1 MLKEKY
7 HFEEKEAKRVADF
20 LTPML
25 ELIPEK
31 RANAGGMAGHEWL
44 SDAAGMHGIGI
55 KGLEVGSKGEG
66 IEGWA
71 TEVKKR

>member
-7 HFEEKEAKRVADF
+7 HYSAEDSRNVADF
-20 LTPML
+20 LLPML
-25 ELIPEK
+25 DLIPEK
-31 RANAGGMAGHEWL
+31 RANAGGMAGHKFME
-44 SDAAGMHGIGI
+44 STKGMDGV
-55 KGLEVGSKGEG
+55 KLDVPVGSKGEG